1 MYFNNYNNMNNE
13 NMNNEGYNMDN
24 TNKKENMKETM
35 IVYASMVEAI
45 RCLTTAEER
54 CAAYDLM
61 FDYGIWNLY
70 PEIERLSPVLQMFIK
85 QAMPNIDA
93 NDKRYQKACSNGK
106 NGGRPTK
113 YSKTDIIKLYEDE
126 FTVEEIAK
134 EFGCSEKTVRRA
146 ISSSK

>member
-1 MYFNNYNNMNNE
+1 MYLNNY

-24 TNKKENMKETM
+24 TNQKENMKETM

-70 PEIERLSPVLQMFIK
+70 PELERLSPVLQMFIK

-113 YSKTDIIKLYEDE
+113 YCQAEIIELLDDGYTIEEVSEKL
-126 FTVEEIAK
+126 
-134 EFGCSEKTVRRA
+134 GCHEKTVRRA
-146 ISSSK
+146 ISSSKHQ